1 MVSVAL
7 VGAVRLNHLTSSPAQ
22 YHAPNRLAVWAFA
35 HYVHRLFA
43 RHFAS
48 VRWTTLTDPASWD
61 PAIPTLGVANHTN
74 WWDGFLAGLLAR
86 ALGRQPH
93 VLMDAEQ
100 LARYPIFRRVG
111 ALPLRR
117 QQARAAYLDLAT
129 AGTNLRPDTLLWIF
143 PSGERRPQSERPA
156 RFERGAAHLVV
167 SHGGPVRLLP
177 AAFRYVYLGEQLPE
191 AFALLG
197 CPVLLAAGA
206 AFDRPSLTRRLEQET
221 AAAVDALDE
230 RLRSE
235 SVAGFELLVAG
246 KLSVNKRMDRF
257 RHAVGLLRG
266 HFEARNG

>member
-1 MVSVAL
+1 MHPSPES
-7 VGAVRLNHLTSSPAQ
+7 RLLGEHRVPDE
-22 YHAPNRLAVWAFA
+22 YRAPNRLAVWAFA
-35 HYVHRLFA
+35 HYVRRLFA
-43 RHFAS
+43 RHFTS
-48 VRWTTLTDPASWD
+48 VRWTTLSDPASWD

-100 LARYPIFRRVG
+100 LERYRVFRWVG
-111 ALPLRR
+111 ALPIRR
-117 QQARAAYLDLAT
+117 HAARGAYHDLAV
-129 AGTNLRPDTLLWIF
+129 AGASLRAGTLLWVF
-143 PSGERRPQSERPA
+143 PSGRRRPQGERA
-156 RFERGAAHLVV
+156 VAFERGAAQLALQHR
-167 SHGGPVRLLP
+167 GPVRLLP

-197 CPVLLAAGA
+197 RPVVVAAGA
-206 AFDRPSLTRRLEQET
+206 GQDRRSLTRRIEQEI

-235 SVAGFELLVAG
+235 SVNGFELLVSG
-246 KLSVNKRMDRF
+246 RLSINKRMDRV

-266 HFEARNG
+266 RFEARNG

>member
-1 MVSVAL
+1 
-7 VGAVRLNHLTSSPAQ
+7 
-22 YHAPNRLAVWAFA
+22 VWAFA

-48 VRWTTLTDPASWD
+48 VRWTTLSDPASWD

-86 ALGRQPH
+86 AVSRQPH

-100 LARYPIFRRVG
+100 LARYPAFRSVG

-117 QQARAAYLDLAT
+117 QPARAAYHDLAA
-129 AGTNLRPDTLLWIF
+129 AGTSLRPDTLLWIF
-143 PSGERRPQSERPA
+143 PSGERRPQGERPA
-156 RFERGAAHLVV
+156 RFERGAAHLAL
-167 SHGGPVRLLP
+167 GYGAPVRLLP

-197 CPVLLAAGA
+197 RPVLLTADAGH
-206 AFDRPSLTRRLEQET
+206 DRQTLTRRIEQET

-230 RLRSE
+230 RLRAE
-235 SVAGFELLVAG
+235 SVAGFELLVVG
-246 KLSVNKRMDRF
+246 KLSINKRMDRF